1 LKHHNVDGAPKTPYK
16 PRKPKPGRSATLHQ
30 GGGDE
35 MQSQLIIGGES
46 PQEVQISQAGM
57 SEQDMAT
64 ANLIYEYSTSGDQMT
79 IGPARVVIQ
88 QMSDYDGQ
96 TVEMVEQPKEEGEEG
111 EEGETH
117 QVVIHSYEAGE
128 DGQATVTFGN
138 YTNVLHAA

>member
-1 LKHHNVDGAPKTPYK
+1 
-16 PRKPKPGRSATLHQ
+16 
-30 GGGDE
+30 

-128 DGQATVTFGN
+128 DGQATG
-138 YTNVLHAA
+138 